1 MKNSSY
7 FRYKKAFW
15 SAILIFI
22 TGGAFAQSGMT
33 ESEVVSYLNI
43 ILVLIGVVAL
53 LLILVAV
60 FTYRVLNIIMSKPEE
75 AEAEAEAEEEP
86 GMWANLQTKLT
97 NAVPVEEE
105 EAVML
110 DHDYDGIKE
119 LDNHLPPWWKWLFY
133 ATIVFAVIYLF
144 AYHVIDIAP
153 LSAEE
158 YQMEMARAE
167 EVASERK
174 LVAGNTI
181 DETSVE
187 FVSTE
192 SNLVNGQEIF
202 MSMCAACHRPDG
214 GGSVGPNLTDE
225 FWLHGGSIS
234 DIFGTI
240 KYGVPE
246 KGMISWEAQIKPADM
261 QDLSSYIISIQGTN
275 PPNAKEP
282 EGEKYVPEESEPAP
296 AEGENAAEDSEST
309 ENV

>member
-174 LVAGNTI
+174 LIAGNTI

>member
-7 FRYKKAFW
+7 FRNKKAFW

-174 LVAGNTI
+174 LIAGNTI

-202 MSMCAACHRPDG
+202 MNMCAACHRPDG

-296 AEGENAAEDSEST
+296 SEGENAAEDSEST
-309 ENV
+309 EHV

>member
-174 LVAGNTI
+174 LIAGNTI

-296 AEGENAAEDSEST
+296 SEGENAAEDSEST